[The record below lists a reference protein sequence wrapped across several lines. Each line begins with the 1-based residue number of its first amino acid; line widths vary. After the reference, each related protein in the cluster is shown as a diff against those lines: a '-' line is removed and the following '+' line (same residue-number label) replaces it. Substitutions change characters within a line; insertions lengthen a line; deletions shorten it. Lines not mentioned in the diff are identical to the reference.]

1 VRLTLV
7 VVLLLCLP
15 LVSLTSSAD
24 GRACEIEVSLD
35 HRIWFSDDVIEINV
49 TISGVQY
56 GVLHDI
62 VIQINDASGTQITL
76 NETWQQTATYTSKT
90 FQFQSFFS
98 GERFV
103 SADVSLLKDGSI
115 VGQGNGVFVVLHN
128 SILPSAS
135 NILVFGDSLSDMG
148 NAKDSI
154 IDAPDVPPYWNGRFS
169 NGPVW
174 VEYFSDAMG
183 INTTRGSGAQV
194 GDNRAFGGSQTGQG
208 YSYLVL
214 PNVGF
219 QINSYLTNVQS
230 NIASDDLVVL
240 WAGGNDFLYGSANPE
255 TISANMA
262 SHITALSE
270 AGATRFIVPNLPPL
284 ETTPEVQSRTNSQ
297 QAQIAADVI
306 EYNQRLAT
314 AVADLVSSRN
324 IEVQLLDTYSLFD
337 QIVGN
342 ADHLGII
349 NTIDPAC
356 SSTGSILPLPICNSG
371 DPVVSNVEQYLYFD
385 KAHPTATMHAA
396 IGNFAESLIG
406 LPDRDGD
413 LIADSNDLCEWT
425 IDEVVDQDGCSW
437 GQRDLDNDGVANA
450 IDLCD
455 DTSLDEIA
463 DENGCAPSQRD
474 NDGDGLNDG
483 VDPCPEDPSGSDHD
497 ADGCI
502 DLTDDDD
509 DNDGLLDF
517 EDECPKGVIG
527 GFELDTDG
535 DGCVDTEDVDDDN
548 DGLSDED
555 EATAGSD
562 PLDADSDDDG
572 YQDGA
577 DDFPTDASEWRDSD
591 GDGVGDNAD
600 VFPNDSEEWD
610 DSDYDGVGDN
620 SDAFPDN
627 PGEWNDRDSDQTGDN
642 SDACPDVFGTSL
654 QPLPG
659 CPDGDGDGWSDD
671 TDAFPEDDSEWN
683 DSDDDGVGDNTD
695 LFPED
700 TDEWSDKDG
709 DGVGDNS
716 DAFPND
722 VNEWND
728 TDSDGHGDNADVFP
742 EDLREWEDFDGDGVG
757 DNGDD
762 FPTDAEYSSDRDG
775 DGYADQVDAFPD
787 DPQAVKDSD
796 NDGVADFY
804 DLFPED
810 AGDYKDSDGDGVG
823 DSVDPMPFSDR
834 YSSSTD
840 LVVDGSMAIIALLVL
855 VLILRRLT

>member
-24 GRACEIEVSLD
+24 GRASEIEVSLD
-35 HRIWFSDDVIEINV
+35 HRIWFSDDVVEINV

-56 GVLHDI
+56 GVSYDV

-76 NETWQQTATYTSKT
+76 NETWQQSATYTSKT

-115 VGQGNGVFVVLHN
+115 VGQGNGEFVVLHN

-154 IDAPDVPPYWNGRFS
+154 INAPDVPPYWNGRFS

-183 INTTRGSGAQV
+183 INTTRGSGIEV

-284 ETTPEVQSRTNSQ
+284 ETTPEVQSRSNSQ

-324 IEVQLLDTYSLFD
+324 IEVQLLDTYSLFN

-413 LIADSNDLCEWT
+413 LIAD
-425 IDEVVDQDGCSW
+425 
-437 GQRDLDNDGVANA
+437 
-450 IDLCD
+450 
-455 DTSLDEIA
+455 
-463 DENGCAPSQRD
+463 
-474 NDGDGLNDG
+474 
-483 VDPCPEDPSGSDHD
+483 
-497 ADGCI
+497 
-502 DLTDDDD
+502 
-509 DNDGLLDF
+509 
-517 EDECPKGVIG
+517 
-527 GFELDTDG
+527 
-535 DGCVDTEDVDDDN
+535 
-548 DGLSDED
+548 
-555 EATAGSD
+555 
-562 PLDADSDDDG
+562 
-572 YQDGA
+572 Y
-577 DDFPTDASEWRDSD
+577 
-591 GDGVGDNAD
+591 
-600 VFPNDSEEWD
+600 
-610 DSDYDGVGDN
+610 
-620 SDAFPDN
+620 
-627 PGEWNDRDSDQTGDN
+627 
-642 SDACPDVFGTSL
+642 
-654 QPLPG
+654 
-659 CPDGDGDGWSDD
+659 
-671 TDAFPEDDSEWN
+671 
-683 DSDDDGVGDNTD
+683 
-695 LFPED
+695 
-700 TDEWSDKDG
+700 
-709 DGVGDNS
+709 
-716 DAFPND
+716 
-722 VNEWND
+722 
-728 TDSDGHGDNADVFP
+728 
-742 EDLREWEDFDGDGVG
+742 
-757 DNGDD
+757 
-762 FPTDAEYSSDRDG
+762 
-775 DGYADQVDAFPD
+775 
-787 DPQAVKDSD
+787 
-796 NDGVADFY
+796 
-804 DLFPED
+804 
-810 AGDYKDSDGDGVG
+810 
-823 DSVDPMPFSDR
+823 
-834 YSSSTD
+834 
-840 LVVDGSMAIIALLVL
+840 
-855 VLILRRLT
+855 

>member
-1 VRLTLV
+1 MRLTLLV
-7 VVLLLCLP
+7 TLLLCLP

-24 GRACEIEVSLD
+24 GRASEIEVTFD
-35 HRIWFSDDVIEINV
+35 HRIWFSDEVVEINV
-49 TISGVQY
+49 TISGAQY
-56 GVLHDI
+56 GVVHEI
-62 VIQINDASGTQITL
+62 IIQLSDDSGTLITL
-76 NETWQQTATYTSKT
+76 NETWQQSATYTTKT

-98 GERFV
+98 GEKFV
-103 SADVSLLKDGSI
+103 SVDISLSKDGSVI
-115 VGQGNGVFVVLHN
+115 GNGNGKFVVLHK
-128 SILPSAS
+128 SILPYAS

-154 IDAPDVPPYWNGRFS
+154 NTPDVPPYWNGRFS

-174 VEYFSDAMG
+174 IEHFSDAMG
-183 INTTRGSGAQV
+183 INTTRGTGTQV

-208 YSYLVL
+208 YSYFIL
-214 PNVGF
+214 PNVGA

-230 NIASDDLVVL
+230 NIASDELVVL

-262 SHITALSE
+262 SHITTLSE

-284 ETTPEVQSRTNSQ
+284 ETTPEIQSRSANE

-314 AVADLVSSRN
+314 AVADLVSSLN
-324 IEVQLLDTYSLFD
+324 IEVQLLDTHVLFN
-337 QIVGN
+337 QVVGN

-356 SSTGSILPLPICNSG
+356 SSTGSLLPLPICNSG

-396 IGNFAESLIG
+396 IGNFADSLVG

-413 LIADSNDLCEWT
+413 LVTDSDDLCEWT

-437 GQRDLDNDGVANA
+437 GQRDLDGDGVANA

-455 DTSLDEIA
+455 ETSLAEVA

-474 NDGDGLNDG
+474 NDGDGLNDD
-483 VDPCPEDPSGSDHD
+483 VDPCPEDPTGSDHD

-509 DNDGLLDF
+509 DDDGLLDD

-527 GFELDTDG
+527 GFELDSDG
-535 DGCVDTEDVDDDN
+535 DGCVDSEDVDDDN

-555 EATAGSD
+555 EATEGSD

-577 DDFPTDASEWRDSD
+577 DAFPTDADEWRDSD
-591 GDGVGDNAD
+591 GDGVGDNSDA
-600 VFPNDSEEWD
+600 FPYDSEEWS
-610 DSDYDGVGDN
+610 DSDSDGVGNN
-620 SDAFPDN
+620 SDAFPDD
-627 PGEWNDRDSDQTGDN
+627 PREWDDRDSDQTGDN

-671 TDAFPEDDSEWN
+671 ADAFPEDDSEWN
-683 DSDDDGVGDNTD
+683 DSDDDGVGDNAD
-695 LFPED
+695 PFPED
-700 TDEWSDKDG
+700 ADEWSDKDG

-722 VNEWND
+722 VSEWND

-762 FPTDAEYSSDRDG
+762 FPTDAEFSSDRDG

-796 NDGVADFY
+796 EDGVADFY
-804 DLFPED
+804 DLFPDD
-810 AGDYKDSDGDGVG
+810 ANEYKDSDGDGVG

-840 LVVDGSMAIIALLVL
+840 LVVDGSMAIIALLIL